1 MAITWRNINL
11 PIGAGVGALMAGAQR
26 GLASSFDT
34 LQQALAQRNKTEA
47 ANWQQQRQNNTADY
61 LDAVQA
67 IQDPT
72 QAADPTVQANLAQMR
87 QQFGYQVDANAVRGA
102 LDERVQNLQQQGLQR
117 IEFNDK
123 TRIDSERDTVD
134 QIASLYQA
142 GRYSE
147 GDKLR
152 EGQNFRDD
160 NLLDKLRVDSQ
171 RGYSQEQRAVN
182 AEGRAVAAA
191 GRAAESHALS
201 QQVGRANLAWTTEQ
215 RDRLRNEIRREDTG
229 NTLLNNTISS
239 FEANRAAEVEQ
250 VNNIALG
257 YGFEVKD
264 GVPVIPEGTSQEV
277 RNNLAKDLEDAGIGQ
292 LKSPTAM
299 RKELE
304 SQLRQAGLKPSEIN
318 QQMTAFEATV
328 NRGNTLNAA
337 DQAELDTQKAAVTT
351 AATTATEVE
360 KKRWTDQQRKNPFL
374 QGIEDPNM
382 TSEDV
387 VKSLKANEFDPVF
400 FEGTNRDQV
409 LKLTTN
415 ILSNGLEVDGIK
427 YDVPAPMLKAAMAM
441 GANDWF
447 DPSEGIEDS
456 LKAMIRAN
464 PEAYAA
470 SIGALDAHKQNLR
483 DINTAAIKQNSR
495 IETQSKAKAGIP
507 YSTEKF
513 LKTLRKERN

>member
-239 FEANRAAEVEQ
+239 FEANRAAEVER

-351 AATTATEVE
+351 AATTATEAE
-360 KKRWTDQQRKNPFL
+360 NRRWAELQRNNPFL
-374 QGIEDPNM
+374 QGVEDPALTVDDITKQM
-382 TSEDV
+382 
-387 VKSLKANEFDPVF
+387 KAGEFDPIGFNDGQKDDMLNTVA
-400 FEGTNRDQV
+400 EIATKGIV
-409 LKLTTN
+409 
-415 ILSNGLEVDGIK
+415 VDGTTYQVPPPLIK
-427 YDVPAPMLKAAMAM
+427 RAIFM
-441 GANDWF
+441 GADDWK
-447 DPSEGIEDS
+447 DPENGVKDS
-456 LKAMIRAN
+456 LTALIRAN

-470 SIGALDAHKQNLR
+470 SIGALDTHKQNLR